1 MNSLL
6 SILHHPV
13 LGYHLLRLSVA
24 AMMLLH
30 GIAKLGKGVGGIE
43 GMLTAHGLPAFVAY
57 GVFIGELV
65 APLLVLA
72 NLWVGPAALVMAIN
86 MLFAIGLVHMHQLFT
101 LGPAG
106 GWGIETQGLFLF
118 GSLALA
124 LLAPAR
130 SKG

>member
-13 LGYHLLRLSVA
+13 LGYHLLRISVA

-30 GIAKLGKGVGGIE
+30 GIAKLGKGVGGIQ
-43 GMLTAHGLPAFVAY
+43 GMLAAHGLPAFVAY

-72 NLWVGPAALVMAIN
+72 NVFVGPAALVMAIN
-86 MLFAIGLVHMHQLFT
+86 MLFAIGLVHMHQLLT
-101 LGPAG
+101 LGQAG

-118 GSLALA
+118 GALALA
-124 LLAPAR
+124 FLAPAK
-130 SKG
+130 KG

>member
-1 MNSLL
+1 MKSLL

-13 LGYHLLRLSVA
+13 LGYHLLRVSLA
-24 AMMLLH
+24 ATMLLH
-30 GIAKLGKGVGGIE
+30 GISKLTQGVTGIQ

-72 NLWVGPAALVMAIN
+72 NVWVGPAALVMAVN

-101 LGPAG
+101 LGPSG
-106 GWGIETQGLFLF
+106 GWGIELQGLLLF

-124 LLAPAR
+124 FVAPAR
-130 SKG
+130 GRG

>member
-1 MNSLL
+1 MKSLL

-13 LGYHLLRLSVA
+13 LGYHVLRLSIA

-30 GIAKLGKGVGGIE
+30 GIAKLGKGVDGIQ
-43 GMLTAHGLPAFVAY
+43 GMLTAHGLPAFVAC

-72 NLWVGPAALVMAIN
+72 NLWVGPA
-86 MLFAIGLVHMHQLFT
+86 
-101 LGPAG
+101 G

-118 GSLALA
+118 GSMALA

-130 SKG
+130 RG

>member
-13 LGYHLLRLSVA
+13 LGYHLLRVSIA

-30 GIAKLGKGVGGIE
+30 GIAKLSKGVGGIQ

-86 MLFAIGLVHMHQLFT
+86 MLFAIGLVHMHQLLT

-124 LLAPAR
+124 FLAP
-130 SKG
+130 SKRG

>member
-1 MNSLL
+1 MKSLL

-13 LGYHLLRLSVA
+13 LGYHLLRVSVA

-30 GIAKLGKGVGGIE
+30 GIAKLGKGVDGIQ
-43 GMLTAHGLPAFVAY
+43 GMLTAHGLPAFAAY

-72 NLWVGPAALVMAIN
+72 NLWDGPAALVMAII
-86 MLFAIGLVHMHQLFT
+86 MLFAIGLVHMHQIFT

-118 GSLALA
+118 GSVALA
-124 LLAPAR
+124 LGAPAR
-130 SKG
+130 SR

>member
-30 GIAKLGKGVGGIE
+30 GIAKLGKGVGGIQ
-43 GMLTAHGLPAFVAY
+43 GMLTTHGLPAFVAY

-72 NLWVGPAALVMAIN
+72 NVFVGPAALVMAIN

-101 LGPAG
+101 LGQAG

-118 GSLALA
+118 GALALA
-124 LLAPAR
+124 FLAPAK
-130 SKG
+130 KG

>member
-1 MNSLL
+1 MKSLL

-13 LGYHLLRLSVA
+13 LGYHVLRLSIA

-30 GIAKLGKGVGGIE
+30 GIAKLGKGVDGIQ

-65 APLLVLA
+65 A
-72 NLWVGPAALVMAIN
+72 ALVMAIN
-86 MLFAIGLVHMHQLFT
+86 MLFAIGLVHMHQIFT

-118 GSLALA
+118 GSMALA

-130 SKG
+130 RG